1 MTDDGPE
8 LICSR
13 DKDGNVLCA
22 GCLMLLISK
31 DVTDNNV
38 REKMINKLAT
48 MGGVYNC
55 CYDCGFSWYCNKCCF
70 TIIYSKTSYF
80 KTCGNT
86 MMKQLLNQ
94 KYGRGRYSMSK
105 NEDYWVYL
113 RKFFEEE
120 MKDGLRENSLIGQ
133 IADVEK
139 IREIYDGEDPEKNI
153 QIYKENIKRY
163 RNEMIP
169 LDLS

>member
-1 MTDDGPE
+1 
-8 LICSR
+8 
-13 DKDGNVLCA
+13 
-22 GCLMLLISK
+22 
-31 DVTDNNV
+31 
-38 REKMINKLAT
+38 
-48 MGGVYNC
+48 
-55 CYDCGFSWYCNKCCF
+55 
-70 TIIYSKTSYF
+70 
-80 KTCGNT
+80 
-86 MMKQLLNQ
+86 
-94 KYGRGRYSMSK
+94 
-105 NEDYWVYL
+105 
-113 RKFFEEE
+113 